1 MAAVVEFDAG
11 LFGTWPAAPVYDGR
25 STAEREAEDGLQA
38 AARRVVLEVKSR
50 EDGGED
56 LRLLLNDMTR
66 EMRAQF
72 DYFRQLRG
80 AAERLTDGEADEAA
94 AKAARADVKAA
105 TDAMS
110 LIVRTLEKVDALQRQ
125 LAHDRAMEAERHVDT
140 AGLAD
145 ARTYFLSLIDSRA
158 AEEAGRRFEQFKR
171 DWLAARAPP
180 GADDGGGQSQDSAG
194 AGGG

>member
-1 MAAVVEFDAG
+1 MENVDLDLFADWPEQPGGRRETRLSPHAG
-11 LFGTWPAAPVYDGR
+11 L
-25 STAEREAEDGLQA
+25 LM
-38 AARRVVLEVKSR
+38 LEVKSR
-50 EDGGED
+50 EAGQDD
-56 LRLLLNDMTR
+56 LRILLGDMTR

-125 LAHDRAMEAERHVDT
+125 LAQDRAMEAERHVDA

-158 AEEAGRRFEQFKR
+158 AEDAGSRFEQFKR

-180 GADDGGGQSQDSAG
+180 GADDGGGQSQDPAG

>member
-1 MAAVVEFDAG
+1 MATVAEFDAG
-11 LFGTWPAAPVYDGR
+11 LFGTWPVTPVYDGR
-25 STAEREAEDGLQA
+25 SAAEREADDGLQA
-38 AARRVVLEVKSR
+38 AARRVALEVKSF
-50 EDGGED
+50 EDAGED

-72 DYFRQLRG
+72 DYFRDLRS

-110 LIVRTLEKVDALQRQ
+110 LIVRTLEKIDALQRQ
-125 LAHDRAMEAERHVDT
+125 LAQDRAMEAERHVDT

-180 GADDGGGQSQDSAG
+180 GPDDGGQSQDAAG